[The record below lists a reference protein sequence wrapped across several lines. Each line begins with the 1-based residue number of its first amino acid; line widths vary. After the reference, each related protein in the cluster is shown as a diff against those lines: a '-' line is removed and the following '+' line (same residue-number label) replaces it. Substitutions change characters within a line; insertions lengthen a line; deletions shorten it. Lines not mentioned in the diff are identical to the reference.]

1 LTSNTDHGRN
11 RQLLI
16 GDATVNTAT
25 KKTYV
30 KPTLTKQQTLAAITA
45 VTSSKPVT

>member
-1 LTSNTDHGRN
+1 MK
-11 RQLLI
+11 I
-16 GDATVNTAT
+16 AV

-45 VTSSKPVT
+45 VGGSKGAS